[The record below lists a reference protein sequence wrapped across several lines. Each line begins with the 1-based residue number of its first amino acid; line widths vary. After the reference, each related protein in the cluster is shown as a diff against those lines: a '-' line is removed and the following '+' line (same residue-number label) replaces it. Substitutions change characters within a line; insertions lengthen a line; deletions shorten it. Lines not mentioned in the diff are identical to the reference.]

1 MLYILGV
8 SCAFSIIFIIIMI
21 AVCIKWCNSWW
32 MVFLPLL
39 GQPYGMCA
47 YRVCVSGFVE
57 SNKMHLCATSA
68 GSCLC
73 GVHSHL
79 APWKYHVSLPNK
91 LSVKWKELMF
101 LSAIY
106 ILMTPSPLH
115 LEPPEVSRSRSHIPA
130 ELYRAPPQ
138 ALCLPATQNLLTWVE
153 KPYTCPLGGPTGS
166 SWDPSPPFTWFFS
179 PGIERKQP
187 GSLQY
192 WAPSNAFL
200 PLLWEFKAR
209 FCCALSFLFCHQLAS
224 LGCSDAAGNA
234 WWRFGSCKR
243 QALDSGGRTVRGA
256 DPSPHW

>member
-115 LEPPEVSRSRSHIPA
+115 LEPPEVSRSWIVQSSSSGTVPPSHPK
-130 ELYRAPPQ
+130 PPH
-138 ALCLPATQNLLTWVE
+138 
-153 KPYTCPLGGPTGS
+153 LGGKALHLSTGWPYRQQLGSKS
-166 SWDPSPPFTWFFS
+166 SFHLIFFTWH
-179 PGIERKQP
+179 
-187 GSLQY
+187 
-192 WAPSNAFL
+192 
-200 PLLWEFKAR
+200 WEEA
-209 FCCALSFLFCHQLAS
+209 AWITAV
-224 LGCSDAAGNA
+224 LGT
-234 WWRFGSCKR
+234 
-243 QALDSGGRTVRGA
+243 L
-256 DPSPHW
+256 